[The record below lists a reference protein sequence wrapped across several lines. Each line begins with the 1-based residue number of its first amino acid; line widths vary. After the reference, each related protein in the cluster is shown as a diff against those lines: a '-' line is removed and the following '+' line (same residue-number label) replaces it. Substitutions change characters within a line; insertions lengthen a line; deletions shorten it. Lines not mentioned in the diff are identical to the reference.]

1 MQHLKKK
8 MKFLAVKLS
17 ALKSEL
23 KVSKEILES
32 AGYEVEKMFKERYF
46 PEQPANPPE
55 QNLDET
61 EIKQKEENQKEKEC
75 HEPKFEKE
83 KKEKPEIQIEKK
95 RTPPEIKNLFR
106 KISLKIHPDKL
117 IGLEEGYEKDRKLEL
132 YSQARA
138 AVDEEDLLVLA
149 NIALELDIDIPE
161 VTEQQLKNAEK
172 QINTI
177 KKELNK
183 IESTIVWQWF
193 FTQDKKQ
200 KDNILQGLFKIM
212 YEKQRK
218 NNTRT

>member
-1 MQHLKKK
+1 M
-8 MKFLAVKLS
+8 
-17 ALKSEL
+17 
-23 KVSKEILES
+23 
-32 AGYEVEKMFKERYF
+32 
-46 PEQPANPPE
+46 
-55 QNLDET
+55 
-61 EIKQKEENQKEKEC
+61 
-75 HEPKFEKE
+75 
-83 KKEKPEIQIEKK
+83 
-95 RTPPEIKNLFR
+95 
-106 KISLKIHPDKL
+106 
-117 IGLEEGYEKDRKLEL
+117 